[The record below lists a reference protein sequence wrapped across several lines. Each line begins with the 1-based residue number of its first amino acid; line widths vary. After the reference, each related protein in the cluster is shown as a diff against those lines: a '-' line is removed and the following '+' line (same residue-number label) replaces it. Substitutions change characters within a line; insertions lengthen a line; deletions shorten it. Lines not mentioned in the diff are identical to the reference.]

1 MLKGI
6 HHRDIGKL
14 PEGFAPGEIGRRLM
28 SVDKIDK
35 DNRTVELSFSSN
47 AEIKRWG
54 MIEILDHSEGAC
66 DLSRLNNGGPLLFN
80 HELDDVLGVI
90 EKAWI
95 DKTSGKGR
103 ALVRFSKREEAE
115 ACWQDVQDGILRNV
129 SVGYRINDVV
139 LKERSEDGPDKYLVT
154 AWEPYEISIVTA
166 PADTSVGIGR
176 NIQTKPEK
184 PFHMKEKLIAAC
196 AARGIALKGDETEDQ
211 LLALLGTKPEP
222 APAQRQIQV
231 GEDNSRG
238 ATEERNRVKAILAA
252 GEQYGQRELASKA
265 IQEGKSLDA
274 FRGELLEA
282 VNKQNKQIK
291 DANDPIGL
299 SEREVKGFSFIRLLR
314 ALTADPA
321 SARAESEAAAFELEA
336 CRAAGDKITHR
347 QIKGT
352 MIPTDVIL
360 SGMDGKRGT
369 ATVSIAS
376 GAGYTG
382 TGGNTVATTLL
393 SQSFIETLRNRT
405 VLMQL
410 GSELSGLVGNFD
422 IPRQT
427 TNTTATWI
435 GEDGDS
441 VKTDMDFGLL
451 SLRPKTVAA
460 HTEVTRRMLM
470 QSSLGV
476 EALIRADL
484 ARTLALAIDY
494 EGFYGTGSSNKPT
507 GIKATSG
514 INSFNW
520 ATANTPLFTE
530 FVRMETEIAL
540 DNAEV
545 QNMAYVTNP
554 SVRGY
559 AKGARKIATST
570 DSTTIWEPGNTING
584 YRTEITNQ
592 IATGDVFFGN
602 FADFI
607 LGMWGGLEITTDPYT
622 HSTKGRI
629 RVVTMQDVDY
639 VIRRAAS
646 FCYAGNAA

>member
-6 HHRDIGKL
+6 HNRDIGKL
-14 PEGFAPGEIGRRLM
+14 PQGFELGQAGTRLM
-28 SVDKIDK
+28 AVESIDK
-35 DNRTVELSFSSN
+35 DKRTLELSFSSD

-54 MIEILDHSEGAC
+54 MIEILDHSAAAV

-80 HELDDVLGVI
+80 HDLDNVIGVI
-90 EKAWI
+90 ERAWL
-95 DKTSGKGR
+95 DGTGKGR

-115 ACWQDVQDGILRNV
+115 EVWQDIQDGILKNV
-129 SVGYRINDVV
+129 SVGYRINGVK
-139 LKERSEDGPDKYLVT
+139 LKETRDDGTDVYLVT
-154 AWEPYEISIVTA
+154 KWEPYEISIVSA
-166 PADTSVGIGR
+166 PADPSVGVGR
-176 NIQTKPEK
+176 SNKPTTQTEK
-184 PFHMKEKLIAAC
+184 TISPMKEKLIAAC
-196 AARGIALKGDETEDQ
+196 AARSIALKGDETEDQ
-211 LLALLGTKPEP
+211 LLALLSANPEP
-222 APAQRQIQV
+222 TQRQIQV

-238 ATEERNRVKAILAA
+238 ATDERNRVKAILSA

-265 IQEGKSLDA
+265 IQEGQSLDA
-274 FRGELLEA
+274 FRAVLLEA
-282 VNKQNKQIK
+282 VNKQNKQVQ
-291 DANDPIGL
+291 DANSPIGL
-299 SEREVKGFSFIRLLR
+299 SEREVKGFSFVRLLR
-314 ALTADPA
+314 ALTADA
-321 SARAESEAAAFELEA
+321 SSVRAESEAAAFELEA
-336 CRAAGDKITHR
+336 CRAAGDRVTHR
-347 QIKGT
+347 AVKGT

-360 SGMDGKRGT
+360 AGMDGKRGT
-369 ATVSIAS
+369 NTVSITS
-376 GAGYTG
+376 GSGYTG
-382 TGGNTVATTLL
+382 NGGNTVQTTLL

-410 GSELSGLVGNFD
+410 GTELSGLVGNFD

-451 SLRPKTVAA
+451 SLRPKTVAG

-476 EALIRADL
+476 EALIRSDL
-484 ARTLALAIDY
+484 ARTLALAIDF

-545 QNMAYVTNP
+545 ANMAYVTNP

-559 AKGARKIATST
+559 TKGARKIATST